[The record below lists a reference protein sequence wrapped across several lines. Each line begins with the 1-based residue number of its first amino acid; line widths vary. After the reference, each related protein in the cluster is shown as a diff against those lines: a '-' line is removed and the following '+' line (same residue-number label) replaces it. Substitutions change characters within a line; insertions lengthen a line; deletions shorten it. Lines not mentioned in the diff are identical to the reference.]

1 MIIYIPGDPVGKER
15 PRHTRNGHTY
25 TPEKTKAYEAKV
37 AACFLKAHGKRIDG
51 PVFVAITAYMPIPKR
66 ATKADRAAMEA
77 GTRLPMKRPD
87 ADNIAKIVMDALNGL
102 AYHDDAQ
109 VIGLSVLKRYGD
121 PHVEINIM
129 GGDKLD

>member
-15 PRHTRNGHTY
+15 PRHTRSGHTY

-37 AACFLKAHGKRIDG
+37 AACFLKARGKRTDG

-77 GTRLPMKRPD
+77 GARLPMKRPD
-87 ADNIAKIVMDALNGL
+87 ADNIAKVCMDALNGL

-109 VIGLSVLKRYGD
+109 VIGLSVLKRYGE

>member
-1 MIIYIPGDPVGKER
+1 MTIYIPGDPVGKER
-15 PRHTRNGHTY
+15 PRHTKSGHTY

-37 AACFLKAHGKRIDG
+37 AACFRKAHGKRLDG
-51 PVFVAITAYMPIPKR
+51 PVFLAITAYMPIPKR

-77 GTRLPMKRPD
+77 GARLPMKRPD
-87 ADNIAKIVMDALNGL
+87 ADNIAKVCMDALNGL

-109 VIGLSVLKRYGD
+109 VIGLSVLKRYGE

>member
-1 MIIYIPGDPVGKER
+1 MIIYIPGDPIGKER
-15 PRHTRNGHTY
+15 PRHTRSGHTY

-37 AACFLKAHGKRIDG
+37 AACFLKANGKRIDG
-51 PVFVAITAYMPIPKR
+51 PVLVAITAYTPIPKR

-77 GTRLPMKRPD
+77 GARLPMKRPD
-87 ADNIAKIVMDALNGL
+87 ADNIAKVCMDALNGL

-109 VIGLSVLKRYGD
+109 VIGLSVLKRYGE

>member
-1 MIIYIPGDPVGKER
+1 MTIYIPGDPVGKER
-15 PRHTRNGHTY
+15 PRHTKNGHTY

-37 AACFLKAHGKRIDG
+37 AAAFYKAHGKRLDG
-51 PVFVAITAYMPIPKR
+51 PVFLAITAYMPIPKR

-87 ADNIAKIVMDALNGL
+87 ADNIAKVCMDALNGL

-109 VIGLSVLKRYGD
+109 VIGLSVLKRYGE